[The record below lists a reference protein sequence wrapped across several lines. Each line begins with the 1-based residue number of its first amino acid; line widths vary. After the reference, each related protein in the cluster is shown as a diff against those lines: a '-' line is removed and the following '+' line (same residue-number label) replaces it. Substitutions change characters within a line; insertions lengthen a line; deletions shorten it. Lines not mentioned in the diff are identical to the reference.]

1 MKSFY
6 SLFIA
11 LLLCSASFLSF
22 GQAPKIQWTKC
33 FGGSLDES
41 IYDVQQTVDGGYIMV
56 GFSYSNDGVVTGHFG
71 PAGAFTDLLVIKTDA
86 LGNIIWTHSFG
97 GSDNDG
103 AYSVQQTRD
112 GGYIIAG
119 YTYSSDGDVT
129 GHYSSLFQDVWIL
142 KLDAHGHAVWQ
153 KCLGG
158 SDNDFAKSIHQT
170 TDGGY
175 IFAGATTSNDGNVT
189 NLHKDAMGYYTED
202 MWVVKLDDTGAVQW
216 QKTLG
221 GGANEE
227 ANSVKQTKDGGYI
240 VAGFTSSADGDVAKH
255 YGGKDDRD
263 AWAVKL
269 SSSGIIEWSK
279 TFGGTQGDEFSSVI
293 QDIDNSY
300 VFTGYTTSNDYD
312 VTDNHL
318 NAGLSTQDL
327 WIVKLTPYGSIEWQK
342 CFGGSAMET
351 GSEIRQDSDS
361 GYVIA
366 GFTNSDDGDVSGFH
380 PSPSYLYDA
389 WVLRL
394 DAKRNMTWQRCIGGS
409 LGDLAYAVKLTKDGG
424 CIIGGVSAS
433 SDGDITGTT
442 YGNGDFWLT
451 KLAGPLTGID
461 VITTNV
467 KGISIYPNPMSGW
480 TAIHFDIN
488 TTQKTS
494 VEITDVCGKNL
505 LDMSSSPDKNE
516 LIINTSTWQP
526 GVYFYKVLQN
536 GNTLQTGKLLKQ

>member
-1 MKSFY
+1 MRSPYLSF
-6 SLFIA
+6 IV
-11 LLLCSASFLSF
+11 LLLCSSSFLSF
-22 GQAPKIQWTKC
+22 GQGPKIQWTKC
-33 FGGSLDES
+33 YGGSMHES
-41 IYDVQQTVDGGYIMV
+41 IYDVQQTADGGYIMV
-56 GFSYSNDGVVTGHFG
+56 GYSYSNDGVVTGHFG
-71 PAGAFTDLLVIKTDA
+71 SGSFTDVLAIKTDA
-86 LGNIIWTHSFG
+86 LGNIIWIHSFG

-129 GHYSSLFQDVWIL
+129 GHYSGLFQDVWIL
-142 KLDAHGHAVWQ
+142 KLDVGGHVIWQ

-158 SDNDFAKSIHQT
+158 SDDDFAKSIHQT
-170 TDGGY
+170 ADGGY

-202 MWVVKLDDTGAVQW
+202 MWVVKLDDTGAIQW

-240 VAGFTSSADGDVAKH
+240 VAGFTFSTNGDVAKH
-255 YGGKDDRD
+255 YGGKDDWD

-269 SSSGIIEWSK
+269 GSSGTIQWSN

-293 QDIDNSY
+293 QDLDNSY

-318 NAGLSTQDL
+318 NAGSSTQDL
-327 WIVKLTPYGSIEWQK
+327 WVVKLGLSGSLTWQK
-342 CFGGSAMET
+342 CFGGSMLET
-351 GSEIRQDSDS
+351 GNEIRQDSDS

-366 GFTNSDDGDVSGFH
+366 GYTDSDDGDVSGFH
-380 PSPSYLYDA
+380 TSSSYLYDG

-394 DAKRNMTWQRCIGGS
+394 DTKRNMTWQRCIGGS
-409 LGDLAYAVKLTKDGG
+409 LGDLTYAMKLTNDGG
-424 CIIGGVSAS
+424 CILGGVSAS
-433 SDGDITGTT
+433 SDGDITCTT
-442 YGNGDFWLT
+442 YGDGDFWLT

-461 VITTNV
+461 AITTEI
-467 KGISIYPNPMSGW
+467 KSISIYPNPLSNW
-480 TAIHFDIN
+480 TTIHYDMN
-488 TTQKTS
+488 AAQSTGLK
-494 VEITDVCGKNL
+494 VTDVCGTTL
-505 LDMSSSPDKNE
+505 LDMTLPPNKNE
-516 LIINTSTWQP
+516 FTINAATWQP
-526 GVYFYKVLQN
+526 GIYFYKVLQN